1 MTRSTAASDDKDF
14 GPVRAE
20 EQETT
25 DVIDLAQYLAQPRSQ
40 RSAFLVSDERD
51 RKRIPPSVH
60 RILLKVVQEM
70 AAGNAV
76 SIVPVHH
83 ELTTQEAADLL
94 NVSRPHVVKLLEEG
108 AIPYHMVGTH
118 RRLRFDDLIS
128 YRKRRS
134 ARRREILTALAE
146 ENEKLGL

>member
-1 MTRSTAASDDKDF
+1 MARCAEVEDDKEF
-14 GPVRAE
+14 GPVRAD

-25 DVIDLAQYLAQPRSQ
+25 DVIDLARYLAQPRSQ

-51 RKRIPPSVH
+51 RMKIPPSVH

-70 AAGNAV
+70 ASGNAI

-108 AIPYHMVGTH
+108 AIPHHLVGTH
-118 RRLRFDDLIS
+118 RRVRFDDLMS
-128 YRKRRS
+128 YRERRS